1 MTYVLLRFFPDRW
14 LAVFHFEFCYGGMGE
29 TYVQLFMHPHI
40 FICKFGYMGKA
51 QRDIKYEE
59 NIFW

>member
-14 LAVFHFEFCYGGMGE
+14 HAVFHFEFVME
-29 TYVQLFMHPHI
+29 EIHVQLFTHTQ
-40 FICKFGYMGKA
+40 ICKFGYIGKA